1 MDLVSYYKDRNIRAR
16 IIEFLGGKSLDSATC
31 MFIAQCDAEDERGW
45 DMRSP
50 QELEYFLSR
59 GLDISR
65 SLWDRNSLIVHL
77 DIEYV
82 NFDFPAEPYLD
93 PQRAFC
99 FRGHRSWR

>member
-50 QELEYFLSR
+50 QELEYFLSGAR
-59 GLDISR
+59 YFQVTLGQKLAYR
-65 SLWDRNSLIVHL
+65 S
-77 DIEYV
+77 
-82 NFDFPAEPYLD
+82 P
-93 PQRAFC
+93 
-99 FRGHRSWR
+99 